1 MKTYLNMLQ
10 YILDNGTYRADRT
23 GTGTVSVFGYQAS
36 YSLDGQFPLLTT
48 KKMFMRGIIHE
59 LLWFLKG
66 DTNVKYLIDHNV
78 HIWTPDAYRW
88 YKQKAKDYGEPILSY
103 EEYIEK
109 IKTDQSFANVYGDL
123 GPIYGK
129 QWRAWTTNQIEH
141 KDEYPAHV
149 TIDQIQK
156 VIHDI
161 KHNQTSRR
169 LIVSGWNVA
178 DLDQMALPPC
188 HTLFQFYV
196 DGEYLSCQLYQ
207 RSCDA
212 FLGAPF
218 NIASYALLTAM
229 IAHVT
234 GLKPKAFIHTIG
246 DLHIYTNHL
255 DAVKEQLQREP
266 FALPKLWLN
275 PHVKDINDF
284 TYDDIKVLDY
294 TSHPPIKAPISVGE

>member
-1 MKTYLNMLQ
+1 MRTYLNMLQ

-36 YSLDGQFPLLTT
+36 YSLDDQFPLLTT

-66 DTNVKYLIDHNV
+66 DTNVKYLIDNNV

-88 YKQKAKDYGEPILSY
+88 YKQKAKAHGVAILSY

-109 IKTDQSFANVYGDL
+109 IKTDQTFANIYGDL

-129 QWRAWTTNQIEH
+129 QWRAWTTNRIEH
-141 KDEYPAHV
+141 KDEYPTYA

-161 KHNQTSRR
+161 QHNPTSRR

-178 DLDQMALPPC
+178 DLDQMVLPPC

-207 RSCDA
+207 R
-212 FLGAPF
+212 L
-218 NIASYALLTAM
+218 
-229 IAHVT
+229 
-234 GLKPKAFIHTIG
+234 
-246 DLHIYTNHL
+246 
-255 DAVKEQLQREP
+255 
-266 FALPKLWLN
+266 
-275 PHVKDINDF
+275 
-284 TYDDIKVLDY
+284 
-294 TSHPPIKAPISVGE
+294 